1 MVNAFLAYL
10 RSEVNRTPQTVTTYQ
25 TCLEELENYL
35 HEHDE
40 NLTWT
45 NLDEDVVRDWMVD
58 LMERGNTART
68 VCKKL
73 SALKSFYRYLLR
85 SGVVT
90 KDPTRLLQ
98 GPKKDKPLP
107 QFVREGEMDRLLDG
121 DLFSEDLKG
130 QRDLLVLLI
139 LYSTGIR
146 RSELYGLNWADVDLT
161 ERQFKVTGKRQK
173 QRVVPFGEEL
183 RNALSEYR
191 ERLETEME
199 GRLQTNAVLVNLK
212 TGERMK
218 SGQIYLTVKRYLSM
232 VTTLKKCSPHV
243 LRHSFA
249 TAMLNNRADLQSV
262 KELLGHESLS
272 TTEIYTHTTFEE
284 LKRMYNQA
292 HPRAK

>member
-85 SGVVT
+85 SGVVA

-98 GPKKDKPLP
+98 GPK
-107 QFVREGEMDRLLDG
+107 RT
-121 DLFSEDLKG
+121 SHC
-130 QRDLLVLLI
+130 
-139 LYSTGIR
+139 
-146 RSELYGLNWADVDLT
+146 
-161 ERQFKVTGKRQK
+161 
-173 QRVVPFGEEL
+173 
-183 RNALSEYR
+183 LS
-191 ERLETEME
+191 
-199 GRLQTNAVLVNLK
+199 
-212 TGERMK
+212 
-218 SGQIYLTVKRYLSM
+218 S
-232 VTTLKKCSPHV
+232 
-243 LRHSFA
+243 
-249 TAMLNNRADLQSV
+249 
-262 KELLGHESLS
+262 
-272 TTEIYTHTTFEE
+272 
-284 LKRMYNQA
+284 
-292 HPRAK
+292 